1 MMGGTIEFL
10 VKYGYI
16 VVFVGVFAEQIGLP
30 FPSAPMLMAAGALV
44 GFRRLNVFEALTL
57 AARAKRANLLF
68 HRSGE
73 PFWQDESYDH
83 LVRKGEEIRRVQ
95 YIENNPLAA
104 CLADK
109 PELYEWSSAERP
121 ERPPQAGGL
130 PRGLPHHTQRGD
142 WLEARADSR
151 MP

>member
-1 MMGGTIEFL
+1 MGGTIEFP

-68 HRSGE
+68 QRSGE
-73 PFWQDESYDH
+73 P
-83 LVRKGEEIRRVQ
+83 
-95 YIENNPLAA
+95 
-104 CLADK
+104 
-109 PELYEWSSAERP
+109 
-121 ERPPQAGGL
+121 
-130 PRGLPHHTQRGD
+130 TQRGD
-142 WLEARADSR
+142 WLEARADSG